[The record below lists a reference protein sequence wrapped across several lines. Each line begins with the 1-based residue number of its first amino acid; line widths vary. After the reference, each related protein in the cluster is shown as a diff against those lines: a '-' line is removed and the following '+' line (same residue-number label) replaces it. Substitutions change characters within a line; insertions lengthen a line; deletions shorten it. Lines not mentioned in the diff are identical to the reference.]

1 LCQYHASALRNLREA
16 YAKWTEA
23 LEISWEKYLEQVY
36 DLDDAGIWV
45 KEIIEYLRTE
55 DGFGEK

>member
-16 YAKWTEA
+16 YEKWTEA
-23 LEISWEKYLEQVY
+23 LEISWEEYLEQVY

-45 KEIIEYLRTE
+45 KEVIEHLRTE